1 MCRAMRFGKKMK
13 DFLIDDE
20 RTKRAKGRI
29 FVNYNV
35 VDIKNGIKL
44 HTIKTDK
51 FKTNLIAVMLTTKLD
66 KESVTKNAL
75 IPAVLRRGTASLN
88 TLEEINKKL
97 EDMYGASFDCGLDK
111 TGDNQVLKFYIESV
125 NDEFIPKRDENMLKK
140 SLEIIFEL
148 VFNPYLENNC
158 FKKEYLN
165 QEKENL
171 KQIIEGKID
180 NKARYASDRCVEEMY
195 KNEPFGLYKYG
206 YVEDLNNINEK
217 NLYEYYTELIN
228 SCKIDIFVSGILDNK
243 VEDIVKENKNVNKL
257 RDRKPEFIMPEIK
270 PKVAD
275 KENIVQESKEVTQGK
290 LVIGLDLDIG
300 NEDLRYNVMIYNSLL
315 GGSANSKLF
324 QNVREKASLAYTAS
338 SSYYRFKNNIFINC
352 GIEIG
357 NYDKALEIIKQQIE
371 NMKKGDFTEEE
382 VENAKQG
389 IVAAIKSI
397 DDEQD
402 TEIMY
407 FFGQELSKNKMD
419 IDEYMD
425 RVSKVSKQDVV
436 DVANK
441 VSVNTV
447 YFLKN

>member
-1 MCRAMRFGKKMK
+1 M
-13 DFLIDDE
+13 D
-20 RTKRAKGRI
+20 
-29 FVNYNV
+29 YNESN
-35 VDIKNGIKL
+35 IKNGIKL
-44 HTIKTDK
+44 HTVKTEK

-66 KESVTKNAL
+66 KENVTKNAL

-88 TLEEINKKL
+88 TLEEINKSL
-97 EDMYGASFDCGLDK
+97 EEMYGASLDCGLDK

-125 NDEFIPKRDENMLKK
+125 NDEFLPQNGENMLKK
-140 SLEIIFEL
+140 SLESIFEL
-148 VFNPYLENNC
+148 VFNPYLEDNC
-158 FKKEYLN
+158 FKKEYVE

-180 NKARYASDRCVEEMY
+180 NKAKYALDRCIEEMY

-206 YVEDLNNINEK
+206 YVEDLNNIDEK
-217 NLYEYYTELIN
+217 NLYEYYIELIN
-228 SCKIDIFVSGILDNK
+228 KCKIDIFVSGLLDNQ
-243 VEDIVKENKNVNKL
+243 VEEMIKNNQNINKL
-257 RDRKPEFIMPEIK
+257 KERNPEFIMPEIK
-270 PKVAD
+270 SKIAE
-275 KENIVQESKEVTQGK
+275 KENTVQESMEVTQGK
-290 LVIGLDLDIG
+290 LVIGLDLDIN
-300 NEDLRYNVMIYNSLL
+300 NEDLRYDAMIYNSIL

-371 NMKKGDFTEEE
+371 DMKKGDFTEEE

-389 IVAAIKSI
+389 IIAAIKSI

-407 FFGQELSKNKMD
+407 FFGQELSKNKLD
-419 IDEYMD
+419 IDKYMD
-425 RVSKVSKQDVV
+425 RISKGNKQNVV
-436 DVANK
+436 DIANK